1 MVKHSYRIKK
11 MKQVEH
17 YRLEDLQI
25 TDISCILFTWDCDL
39 KQQKSKKRTEYFI
52 TFKNFCVLY
61 QKDVL

>member
-1 MVKHSYRIKK
+1 

-17 YRLEDLQI
+17 YRLLEDLQI